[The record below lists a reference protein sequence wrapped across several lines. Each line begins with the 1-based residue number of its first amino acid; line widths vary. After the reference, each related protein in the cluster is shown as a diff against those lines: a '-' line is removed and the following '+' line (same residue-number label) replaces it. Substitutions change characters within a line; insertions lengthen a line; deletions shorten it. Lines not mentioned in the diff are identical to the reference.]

1 MGTDGMADVRCPMCS
16 KPNPAEAE
24 ACAYCGARIK
34 PLIIRPTEEA
44 QAPQAK
50 KPAVPDAPRPSASA
64 PGTDWLGRIRAK
76 AVIEP
81 EADEGQLG
89 GEAETGEAPGEESGW
104 LSRIGGE
111 GAKVTDVS
119 GAHEQPPPGS
129 DQVVEHGRP
138 AEEATA
144 PEGSAWFRRVRERRK
159 SKAASAEPTE
169 PSPASGPIQE
179 VAPPSA
185 PEKPRIAAGPEAQ
198 SEDWLGRLRGLGE
211 QEAEG
216 RPAPGA
222 AERPSGE
229 FPGWLSDLD
238 SEAEQAEEKKV
249 PDWLAR
255 IRSRRATETDGPEPI
270 ARPEDTDWLSGL
282 RDEGQE
288 LATEAEPSFEPVST
302 DLPPAAAELEPV
314 APPEDTD
321 WLSGLRGESQEL
333 AAEAE
338 PPFEPIFTDL
348 PVPAEELGPTARPE
362 DTDWLSGLRGEGQEL
377 AAEAEPPFEPIP
389 TELPAPADE
398 LGPTARPDDDIGWL
412 SGLRGEGQ
420 EPAAE
425 AEPAFEP
432 LFPDLPGAA
441 DELGPTARPVD
452 DIDWLTGLRG
462 ESQELAAEAEPA
474 FEPLFPDL
482 RAPAE
487 EAEPSLGP
495 VASDAATFAAEPGPP
510 QSERPLGEK
519 PFVFEESST
528 DGQIPGEEPS
538 WRRWSSILEEQGA
551 SSGLARSEEQETDAS
566 TEGPSL
572 PTPSALVEDELSA
585 RPALVERD
593 PLAFPSMAGESQEER
608 TPTWLGSETT
618 VRDDSLPH
626 VQPLIIDG
634 ERKAGPVPETA
645 AEEAETP
652 AWFRELSPE
661 ATQEEAPTPELV
673 ASELA
678 PATLPAWL
686 EAMRPIEGFRSVLEI
701 QSEEERVVEAAG
713 PLAGLPGVLL
723 AEPVVAMPRAP
734 KYGGAQ
740 LEITER
746 HFAQEQELRLVVQDE
761 EREVPATPSARP
773 SLPLVRWAITLAM
786 LMGMILPTVWG
797 SPRFGA
803 PKFV

>member
-1 MGTDGMADVRCPMCS
+1 MADVRCPMCS

-495 VASDAATFAAEPGPP
+495 VASDAATFAAEPAGSPDPARLVRRAKEVGADPLHDVPWGLWCYRADRRRSLLGGALTEGGNLFDWMTRSLNLADAPDMERALAEIPP
-510 QSERPLGEK
+510 DSHGLTILPFLAGERSPGWAGDARGAIHGLTLNTEPLHIVRAGLEAVALRLSLVYSHLGEAGSR
-519 PFVFEESST
+519 VQQVIAGGGAARRSQAWL
-528 DGQIPGEEPS
+528 QIIADAIGRPVVASPVGEPS
-538 WRRWSSILEEQGA
+538 GRGA
-551 SSGLARSEEQETDAS
+551 
-566 TEGPSL
+566 
-572 PTPSALVEDELSA
+572 ALM
-585 RPALVERD
+585 AL
-593 PLAFPSMAGESQEER
+593 
-608 TPTWLGSETT
+608 
-618 VRDDSLPH
+618 
-626 VQPLIIDG
+626 
-634 ERKAGPVPETA
+634 
-645 AEEAETP
+645 
-652 AWFRELSPE
+652 
-661 ATQEEAPTPELV
+661 
-673 ASELA
+673 
-678 PATLPAWL
+678 
-686 EAMRPIEGFRSVLEI
+686 
-701 QSEEERVVEAAG
+701 EAAG
-713 PLAGLPGVLL
+713 EISDLDAAPDFPGT
-723 AEPVVAMPRAP
+723 AYAP
-734 KYGGAQ
+734 DEQNHRLYRQALERQGRLYTALVGTREGAW
-740 LEITER
+740 
-746 HFAQEQELRLVVQDE
+746 
-761 EREVPATPSARP
+761 P
-773 SLPLVRWAITLAM
+773 
-786 LMGMILPTVWG
+786 
-797 SPRFGA
+797 
-803 PKFV
+803 